1 MIQTDHWM
9 GQRKEELEQ
18 LKGYVLFF
26 FFLEYFCFS
35 IRWISSRSISVITS
49 RYTQAPKLFS
59 GLHFCLSECM
69 SPGDSGRL
77 RKLIAAAGGR
87 VLEPSS
93 SLQWRSLRGD
103 SSPRPYFVFNG
114 SAPEEFRASSL
125 RMEVKEAMEHRAAG
139 ARVVGH
145 LTVLHAVAAY
155 DADVLD
161 RKGRLC
167 A

>member
-1 MIQTDHWM
+1 M

-18 LKGYVLFF
+18 LKGYAIVFF
-26 FFLEYFCFS
+26 FFLEYFSIS
-35 IRWISSRSISVITS
+35 IRWISSHSISVITS

-114 SAPEEFRASSL
+114 GAPEEFRASSL
-125 RMEVKEAMEHRAAG
+125 RLEVKEAMEHRAAG
-139 ARVVGH
+139 ARVVSH
-145 LTVLHAVAAY
+145 LMVLHAVAAY
-155 DADVLD
+155 DAGVLD